1 MYVISLHTRTKWT
14 QQRTSMQQRALALL
28 VGSVLKMGLEHA
40 RLLTVVRGPA
50 DDITEKAEDPE

>member
-1 MYVISLHTRTKWT
+1 
-14 QQRTSMQQRALALL
+14 MQQRALALL
-28 VGSVLKMGLEHA
+28 VGSVLKMALEHA